1 MDEIIKE
8 ITTKMQKSADSLRY
22 EFNKIRTGRAN
33 PNILNDIKVDYYGN
47 PTPINQTS
55 NITVEDGRTLSIVP
69 WDKSMMTEIE
79 QSILKS
85 DLGITPNSSGDTIR
99 ITMPDLTEE
108 TRQDYIKQARNEAE
122 NSRIAIRNI
131 RRDANNTAKVSQK
144 DGDISED
151 EQRRIEDEV
160 QKVTDSFINK
170 VDEEL
175 RKKEA
180 DLTEI

>member
-69 WDKSMMTEIE
+69 WDKSMM
-79 QSILKS
+79 S
-85 DLGITPNSSGDTIR
+85 
-99 ITMPDLTEE
+99 
-108 TRQDYIKQARNEAE
+108 EA
-122 NSRIAIRNI
+122 
-131 RRDANNTAKVSQK
+131 AKL
-144 DGDISED
+144 
-151 EQRRIEDEV
+151 
-160 QKVTDSFINK
+160 
-170 VDEEL
+170 EL
-175 RKKEA
+175 N
-180 DLTEI
+180 L